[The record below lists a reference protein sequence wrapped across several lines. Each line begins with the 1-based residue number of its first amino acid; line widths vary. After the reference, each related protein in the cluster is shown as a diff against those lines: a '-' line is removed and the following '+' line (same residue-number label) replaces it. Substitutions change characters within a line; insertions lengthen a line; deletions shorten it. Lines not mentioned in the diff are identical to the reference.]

1 MTKNNILVD
10 EAQGILRLDTANTT
24 YAMNISNGLYLGHF
38 YYGAKI
44 PSDDLSYK
52 RALTTPMSEEALKK
66 DFCVY
71 MDSTDF
77 EYPGWGTGDSR
88 EGAIKVRDGKGVTRT
103 NLLYKGYR
111 ISSSKALLPG
121 LPSTF
126 GTKPGESEVP
136 TLQID
141 LEDPDTG
148 LLVTLF
154 YSAFYEEDV
163 IARRVEVRNNGKED
177 LVLER
182 VLSASMD
189 MPAVDRDGRDFELL
203 TFYGIWAREFTRDV
217 RAIGFGKTGV
227 QSIIGK
233 TNNKNQPFL
242 GIMSK
247 GTTQEQGEIY
257 GLQFLY
263 SGNFASYVEKG
274 PNRGIRVSMGIH
286 PEEFS
291 WTLAPGE
298 VFYAPEVVMT
308 YSSCGLGKMSRSFH
322 DLFRKHLI
330 RGAWKD
336 KKRPI
341 LINNW
346 EATYFDFDTE
356 KLLSIAKKA
365 KECGIEM
372 LVMDD
377 GWFGKRNDPDSSLGD
392 WWVNEEKLQG
402 GLARL
407 GGELEAM
414 GMKFGI
420 WFEPEMVSPDS
431 ELYRAHPDYA
441 IAVPGR
447 EPSRSR
453 NQLVLD
459 VSREDVRD
467 YIFTGMSKVLKSAKI
482 SYVKWDMN
490 RHLTDLYSAAL
501 PAGRQGEL
509 LHRFVLG
516 VYDLQERLLSAF
528 PDLLLEN
535 CSSGGARFD
544 PGMLYYSPQI
554 WTSDDTDAYERIHV
568 QEGAQTLYP
577 LSSLGAHVSVCP
589 NHVTGRIV
597 PFKTRGHIALAGTFG
612 YELDITKLSS
622 EEHEMIRQQTAMYH
636 EYNDLIRT
644 GDYYRIASY
653 QENGFYDCY
662 GVVSKDKSEM
672 LLTFIHVMNQPCMP
686 ERWICIKGLDPEKLY
701 AVEQID
707 DSTEVPS
714 QKAEKASSDSDRV
727 LCKAHGATLA
737 NAGLVVPCRYGDFQS
752 VLYRIREVKE

>member
-1 MTKNNILVD
+1 MTKQNSIRVD
-10 EAQGILRLDTANTT
+10 EQQGILRLDTANTT
-24 YAMNISNGLYLGHF
+24 YVMGISNGLYLGHL

-44 PSDDLSYK
+44 PADDLSY
-52 RALTTPMSEEALKK
+52 RTALTTPMSPENIKK

-77 EYPGWGTGDSR
+77 EYPGWGIGDSR
-88 EGAIKVRDGKGVTRT
+88 EGAIKVRDALGSTRT
-103 NLLYKGYR
+103 NLIYKGYR
-111 ISSSKALLPG
+111 ISSSKALIPG
-121 LPSTF
+121 LPATFASESDPEDVSTL
-126 GTKPGESEVP
+126 EVD
-136 TLQID
+136 LQ
-141 LEDPDTG
+141 DPDTG

-154 YSAFYEEDV
+154 YSAFWAEDI
-163 IARRVEVRNNGKED
+163 IARHVEVRNEGKNE

-182 VLSASMD
+182 VLSASVD
-189 MPAVDRDGRDFELL
+189 MRETDRQGKDLRLM
-203 TFYGIWAREFTRDV
+203 TFYGIWAREFTKEIRE
-217 RAIGFGKTGV
+217 IGHGRTGV
-227 QSIIGK
+227 SSIIGK
-233 TNNKNQPFL
+233 TNNRAQPFL
-242 GIMSK
+242 GLVSQDI
-247 GTTQEQGEIY
+247 TQVSGEVY
-257 GLQFLY
+257 GLNFLY
-263 SGNFASYVEKG
+263 SGNFASMVEKN
-274 PNRGIRVSMGIH
+274 PNGGLRVSVGIH

-291 WTLAPGE
+291 WHLAPGE

-308 YSSCGLGKMSRSFH
+308 YSCCGLGKMSRNFH
-322 DLFRKHLI
+322 DLYRKHLI
-330 RGAWKD
+330 RGSYKD
-336 KKRPI
+336 RKRPI

-356 KLLSIAKKA
+356 KLLAIAKKA

-392 WWVNEEKLQG
+392 WWVNEEKLTG

-407 GGELEAM
+407 GRELEDM

-431 ELYRAHPDYA
+431 ELYRTHPDWA

-459 VSREDVRD
+459 VSREEVRD
-467 YIFTGMSKVLKSAKI
+467 HIFNSMYKVLTSTKI

-490 RHLTDLYSAAL
+490 RHLTDLYSAGL
-501 PAGRQGEL
+501 PDCRQGEL

-516 VYDLQERLLSAF
+516 VYDLQQRLLTAF

-544 PGMLYYSPQI
+544 PGMLYFSPQI
-554 WTSDDTDAYERIHV
+554 WTSDDTDAYERIRI
-568 QEGAQTLYP
+568 QEGAQMLYP
-577 LSSLGAHVSVCP
+577 LSCLGAHVSVCP
-589 NHVTGRIV
+589 NHVTGRVV
-597 PFKTRGHIALAGTFG
+597 PFKTRGHIALSGTFG
-612 YELDITKLSS
+612 YELDITKLSE

-636 EYNDLIRT
+636 KYNDLIRT
-644 GDYYRIASY
+644 GDFYRMASFR
-653 QENGFYDCY
+653 ENGFFDCY

-686 ERWICIKGLDPEKLY
+686 TRWISIQGLDPDKLY
-701 AVEQID
+701 AVEQVD
-707 DSTEVPS
+707 DSTIGPS
-714 QKAEKASSDSDRV
+714 EQVTDATRKV
-727 LCKAHGATLA
+727 CQAHGATLA
-737 NAGLVVPCRYGDFQS
+737 HAGLIVPCRYGDFQS
-752 VLYRIREVKE
+752 VLYRISEVKE